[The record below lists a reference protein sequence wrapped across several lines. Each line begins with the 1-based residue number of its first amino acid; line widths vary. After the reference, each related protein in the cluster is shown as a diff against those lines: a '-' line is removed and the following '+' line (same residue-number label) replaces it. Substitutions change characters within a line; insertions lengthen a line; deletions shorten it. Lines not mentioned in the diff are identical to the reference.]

1 MELEAVILSGAT
13 KMHKDNCNM
22 SFFFFFSNL
31 VTFITKEESPD
42 RLPYKNEE

>member
-1 MELEAVILSGAT
+1 MELEAIILSGAT

-22 SFFFFFSNL
+22 SFFFSNL
-31 VTFITKEESPD
+31 VIFITKEESPD

>member
-1 MELEAVILSGAT
+1 MELEAIILSGAT

-22 SFFFFFSNL
+22 SFFFFSNL
-31 VTFITKEESPD
+31 VIFITKEESPD